1 MSPSKNNVRR
11 GSQWEPPEV
20 PPFMTN
26 GIANL
31 YAERESPIPNVMTSP
46 ALLPDS
52 SYQDDGHLKTG
63 YNCNGATSKKIS
75 EEDLSCS
82 SNDLPPPPDGGW
94 GWMVV
99 FASFMI
105 HIIGKSLF
113 SPSDLPDYFFLHIQA
128 KSCPLVCLISFHSF
142 QLMELLIRLV
152 SL

>member
-11 GSQWEPPEV
+11 GSQWEPSEV

-31 YAERESPIPNVMTSP
+31 YAEKESPIPNVMTSP
-46 ALLPDS
+46 ALFPDS

-82 SNDLPPPPDGGW
+82 SNDLPAPPDGGW

-113 SPSDLPDYFFLHIQA
+113 TPLDLLDSLFLQIQL
-128 KSCPLVCLISFHSF
+128 KV
-142 QLMELLIRLV
+142 Q
-152 SL
+152 

>member
-11 GSQWEPPEV
+11 GSQWEPSEV
-20 PPFMTN
+20 PPFMIN

-31 YAERESPIPNVMTSP
+31 YAEKESPIPNVMTSP
-46 ALLPDS
+46 ALFPDS

-82 SNDLPPPPDGGW
+82 SNDLPTPPDGGW

-105 HIIGKSLF
+105 HIIG
-113 SPSDLPDYFFLHIQA
+113 
-128 KSCPLVCLISFHSF
+128 
-142 QLMELLIRLV
+142 ELLFTQFDLRD
-152 SL
+152 SF

>member
-75 EEDLSCS
+75 VEDLSCS

-113 SPSDLPDYFFLHIQA
+113 TPFHLLYSLFLQIVQ
-128 KSCPLVCLISFHSF
+128 
-142 QLMELLIRLV
+142 
-152 SL
+152 

>member
-1 MSPSKNNVRR
+1 MSPSKNSVRR
-11 GSQWEPPEV
+11 GSQWESIET

-31 YAERESPIPNVMTSP
+31 YSERESTIPNVMTSP

-52 SYQDDGHLKTG
+52 SYHEDGHLKTS
-63 YNCNGATSKKIS
+63 YTCNGATSKKVS

-105 HIIGKSLF
+105 HIIGK
-113 SPSDLPDYFFLHIQA
+113 
-128 KSCPLVCLISFHSF
+128 
-142 QLMELLIRLV
+142 
-152 SL
+152 